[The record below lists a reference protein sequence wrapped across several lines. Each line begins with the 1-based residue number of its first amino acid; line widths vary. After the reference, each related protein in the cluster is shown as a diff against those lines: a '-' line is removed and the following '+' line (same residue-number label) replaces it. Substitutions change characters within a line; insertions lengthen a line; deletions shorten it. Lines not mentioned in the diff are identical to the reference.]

1 MPRGLIPSFFQF
13 ANSCKYATLMQA
25 ADLRK
30 GNPLAL
36 GQALAL
42 PP

>member
-1 MPRGLIPSFFQF
+1 MPLGLIPSFYEFD
-13 ANSCKYATLMQA
+13 NSCKYATLMQA

-30 GNPLAL
+30 ENPLAL